1 MNCRKNLK
9 ENHIKKTIYIAS
21 LFLIGLATSC
31 SDEFLETR
39 PKAALSL
46 EALKN
51 RAGIN
56 YLLVGAYSLVDGV
69 GAGTTSWHGSA
80 DNWIYGSVASDDAYK
95 GTIAGD
101 QPEISLIEQKLI
113 QPDNNHF
120 RGKWQAVYDGVART
134 NDVMILVD
142 QVDELTDTEKTQI
155 KAQARFLRGHYHFEA
170 KKMWNMV
177 PYIDEKVYNPAD
189 LSSTRVSNDK
199 DIWSNIEADLKFA
212 LDNLPETQTQKGRAN
227 KWAAA
232 AMLGKAYM
240 FQRKWA
246 DAKAQ
251 FDAIVNTGRY
261 KLMDRYVDNFRAST
275 NNNTE
280 SIFEVQFSV
289 NDGAPGG
296 ENGNQGATLNY
307 PYGGGG
313 VTTCCGFYQPSQNL
327 VNSFKTQNGLPL
339 FDTFNAS
346 DVKNDQGIEAN
357 QPFTPDAGQFD
368 PRLDHTVGR
377 RGIQFL
383 DWGVHPGKPYIRDQA
398 YGGPYSPRKHLMYRS
413 DVGTNTF
420 SGNPRLNAN
429 NYRMVRYA
437 HVLLMLAEAEVELGN
452 VARARDI
459 VNQVRRRAANPDGFV
474 KFADGKNAA
483 NYVINEYVATDL
495 AFSNT
500 ANARQAVRFETRLEL
515 GMEGHRYFDLVRW
528 GIADQVLNAYY
539 AVEKNKRTYF
549 NGVTFIKGKH
559 EYYPLPLQEIVNSQ
573 VGGKPTLKQN
583 PNY

>member
-1 MNCRKNLK
+1 M
-9 ENHIKKTIYIAS
+9 KKITYIAS
-21 LFLIGLATSC
+21 LLLIGLATSC
-31 SDEFLETR
+31 SDEFLETS

-46 EALKN
+46 ETLKN

-56 YLLVGAYSLVDGV
+56 YLLTGAYSLIDGV

-113 QPDNNHF
+113 QPDNGHF

-134 NDVMILVD
+134 NDVMLLVD
-142 QVDELTDTEKTQI
+142 EAAELTDAEKTVI

-177 PYIDEKVYNPAD
+177 PYIDEKVYDPAD
-189 LSSTRVSNDK
+189 LNSTRVPNDK
-199 DIWSNIEADLKFA
+199 DIWPNIEADFKFA
-212 LDNLPETQTQKGRAN
+212 VDNLPETQTQKGRAT

-232 AMLGKAYM
+232 AMLGKAYLY
-240 FQRKWA
+240 QRKWA
-246 DAKAQ
+246 EAKAQ
-251 FDAIVNTGRY
+251 FDAIVNSGRY
-261 KLMDRYVDNFRAST
+261 KLVDRYVDNFRAST
-275 NNNTE
+275 NNNVE
-280 SIFEVQFSV
+280 SVFEVQFSV

-313 VTTCCGFYQPSQNL
+313 VTTCCGFYQPSQNM

-339 FDTFNAS
+339 FDTFNNS
-346 DVKNDQGIEAN
+346 DVKNDQGVEVN
-357 QPFTPDAGQFD
+357 QPFSPDAGEFD

-377 RGIQFL
+377 RGIPFL
-383 DWGVHPGKPYIRDQA
+383 DWGVHPGKAYVRDQA

-429 NYRMVRYA
+429 NYRMIRYA

-452 VARARDI
+452 LAKARDL
-459 VNQVRRRAANPDGFV
+459 VNLVRRRAANPDGFV
-474 KFADGKNAA
+474 KTADGKNAA
-483 NYVINEYVATDL
+483 NYVINEYAAGSP
-495 AFSNT
+495 AFSN
-500 ANARQAVRFETRLEL
+500 AASARQAVRFETRIEL
-515 GMEGHRYFDLVRW
+515 GMEGHRFFDLVRW

-549 NGVTFIKGKH
+549 NTVTFTKGKH

-573 VGGKPTLKQN
+573 VGGQATLKQN

>member
-1 MNCRKNLK
+1 M
-9 ENHIKKTIYIAS
+9 KKITYLA
-21 LFLIGLATSC
+21 GLLVIVLAGSC
-31 SDEFLETR
+31 KDDFLETS
-39 PKAALSL
+39 PKGALSQ
-46 EALKN
+46 ETLKN

-56 YLLVGAYSLVDGV
+56 YLLTGAYSLLDGV

-80 DNWIYGSVASDDAYK
+80 DNWIYGTVSADDAYK

-134 NDVMILVD
+134 NDVMLLVD
-142 QVDELTDTEKTQI
+142 QVEELTDVEKTQI

-177 PYIDEKVYNPAD
+177 PYIDETAYNPSD
-189 LSSTRVSNDK
+189 LTSTRVPNDK
-199 DIWSNIEADLKFA
+199 DIWPNIEADLKFA
-212 LDNLPETQTQKGRAN
+212 LDNLPDTQTQKGRAT

-246 DAKAQ
+246 EAKAQ
-251 FDAIVNTGRY
+251 FDAIVASGRY
-261 KLMDRYVDNFRAST
+261 KLMDRYSDNFRAGT

-280 SIFEVQFSV
+280 SIFEVQMSV

-327 VNSFKTQNGLPL
+327 VNSFKTENGLPL
-339 FDTFNAS
+339 IETFNQS

-357 QPFTPDAGQFD
+357 QPFAPDMGEFD

-377 RGIQFL
+377 RGIPFL
-383 DWGVHPGKPYIRDQA
+383 DWGVHPGKAYIRDQG
-398 YGGPYSPRKHLMYRS
+398 YGGPYSPRKHLMLRA

-420 SGNPRLNAN
+420 TGNPRLNAN
-429 NYRMVRYA
+429 NYRMIRYA
-437 HVLLMLAEAEVELGN
+437 HVLLMLAEAEIELGDLK
-452 VARARDI
+452 RGQEL
-459 VNQVRRRAANPDGFV
+459 VNMIRKRAANPDGFV
-474 KFADGKNAA
+474 KTAAGQPAA
-483 NYVINEYVATDL
+483 NYVIKEYAAGDAAFAT
-495 AFSNT
+495 AE
-500 ANARQAVRFETRLEL
+500 AARATVRFETRLEL
-515 GMEGHRYFDLVRW
+515 GMEGHRFFDLVRW

-539 AVEKNKRTYF
+539 AVEKDKRSYF
-549 NGVTFIKGKH
+549 NSVNFIKGKH
-559 EYYPLPLQEIVNSQ
+559 EYYPIPLQEIVNSQ
-573 VGGKPTLKQN
+573 LGGKPTLKQN